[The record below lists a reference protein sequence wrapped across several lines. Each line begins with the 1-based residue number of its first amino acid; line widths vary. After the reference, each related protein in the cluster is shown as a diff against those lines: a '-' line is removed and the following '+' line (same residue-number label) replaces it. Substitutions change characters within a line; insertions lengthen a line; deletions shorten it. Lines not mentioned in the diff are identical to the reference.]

1 MVELGIDASKK
12 AMISV
17 CIVSLFGSVF
27 KDILK
32 VGENPFQSLVVL
44 SFFTFCIISL
54 FTYSKHKLF
63 YILAIPVFTQFIHIF
78 QKYDFTTGANSVWRL
93 FPFLILDLYLVI
105 FFLKK
110 HSELSQQYKLFI
122 CSWIVFNAFFLIIS
136 ANLGRLIGGAI
147 VLYLITLPLLFSYL
161 SLANRAENFREEL
174 EKYLCLLFIILGLGT
189 FGLVFAGAGY
199 KGSDNLLAT
208 RNIADTNVT
217 MAYFILLW
225 PFSLLYLSR
234 NSISQIFRFGVLA
247 IFLGVIILSFSR
259 GAVLIVLPY
268 IFLTILFVPNFLSLK
283 WILALLALVVS
294 YTSKIAGFLE
304 QQDLIY
310 FWKLRFGDMVSV
322 NSLLSKLESASGRG
336 EIHRIA
342 YTLFLKS
349 PLIGHGIGS
358 FEILGPGY
366 REAHSLWYTLLAEE
380 GIAGAVYQYWIF
392 IVLGLVLLKTAVREK
407 KYAVFLISLL
417 FYLLFNHTVGSVF
430 VILPGKSITI
440 NCIAPILLI
449 CLYFYSKSRESKVG
463 IHENLIQSHA

>member
-1 MVELGIDASKK
+1 M
-12 AMISV
+12 
-17 CIVSLFGSVF
+17 VSLFGYVF
-27 KDILK
+27 DEILK
-32 VGENPFQSLVVL
+32 VAENPFQSLVVL
-44 SFFTFCIISL
+44 SFLAFCVISL
-54 FTYSKHKLF
+54 FTHSRHKLF

-78 QKYDFTTGANSVWRL
+78 QKYDFTTGANSFWRL
-93 FPFLILDLYLVI
+93 FPFLILDLYFVN
-105 FFLKK
+105 FFFKK
-110 HSELSQQYKLFI
+110 RSELSRQNKFFI
-122 CSWIVFNAFFLIIS
+122 CSWIIFNTFFLIIS
-136 ANLGRLIGGAI
+136 VNLERLIGGAI
-147 VLYLITLPLLFSYL
+147 VLYIITLPFLFSYL
-161 SLANRAENFREEL
+161 NLAYQAENFCDQI
-174 EKYLCLLFIILGLGT
+174 EKYLCLVFIILGLGT
-189 FGLVFAGAGY
+189 FGLVYAGAGY

-225 PFSLLYLSR
+225 PFALLYSLR
-234 NSISQIFRFGVLA
+234 NSISQLFRFGILA
-247 IFLGVIILSFSR
+247 IFLGVVVLSFSR

-268 IFLTILFVPNFLSLK
+268 IFITILFVPNFLSPK
-283 WILALLALVVS
+283 WILALLVLIVS
-294 YTSKIAGFLE
+294 YTAKIAGFLE

-342 YTLFLKS
+342 YSLFLKS

-366 REAHSLWYTLLAEE
+366 REAHSMWYTLLAEE
-380 GIAGAVYQYWIF
+380 GIVGAVYHYWIF

-407 KYAVFLISLL
+407 KHAVFLISLL

-449 CLYFYSKSRESKVG
+449 CLYFYSKSRESEIE
-463 IHENLIQSHA
+463 IHENLHRSQA